1 MFMQRSVLLLLFI
14 CTSLLFALDPM
25 GFQGARWGDTQ
36 QEVQNKANI
45 ANWKEVNADKL
56 FPNTKNIKAFKTDQT
71 IASYKAT
78 TYFYFYKNKLFQATI
93 DFNFNDLEEY
103 DFNYNVF
110 ISVDKYYREIRSKT
124 KVFVNDIYVLLRN
137 KYGKKQP
144 QFKGIAPHNIFNITD
159 NYVAQERWNLRYN
172 PSEYYKRIIA
182 NGYARWLY
190 PKTEIIFA
198 ITISAADKR
207 FDYTL
212 SYTSLDVSREI
223 KKEIQKSRS
232 DKL

>member
-1 MFMQRSVLLLLFI
+1 MIRLLFVLLFVL
-14 CTSLLFALDPM
+14 CSTVSAGDPL
-25 GFQGARWGDTQ
+25 GIQGALWGDSPND
-36 QEVQNKANI
+36 VKNKA
-45 ANWKEVNADKL
+45 ALTEWTEVDKSQL
-56 FPNTKNIKAFKTDQT
+56 FPGTTDITAYKTMQT

-78 TYFYFYKNKLFQATI
+78 TYFYFYKDQLYQATI
-93 DFNFNDLEEY
+93 EFNFENLKEY

-110 ISVDKYYREIRSKT
+110 ISVDKYYREIRST
-124 KVFVNDIYVLLRN
+124 SKVFVRDIYTLLRD

-144 QFKGIAPHNIFNITD
+144 QFKGIAPHNIFNRTD

-182 NGYARWLY
+182 RGYARWLY

-198 ITISAADKR
+198 INISAADKR

-212 SYTSLDVSREI
+212 SYTSLDLALTI
-223 KKEIQKSRS
+223 KKEIQKNRTG
-232 DKL
+232 KL